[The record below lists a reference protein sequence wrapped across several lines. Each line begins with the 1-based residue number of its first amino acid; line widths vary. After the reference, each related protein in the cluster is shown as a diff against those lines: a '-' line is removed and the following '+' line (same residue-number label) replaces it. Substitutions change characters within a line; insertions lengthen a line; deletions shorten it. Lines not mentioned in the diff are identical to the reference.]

1 MPAALAAFTALSL
14 TAEVQKPGAA
24 APAKESKDPKI
35 AKQKDIVHLLKVL
48 GWPAGNAEAARKQL
62 QTAAKDPKYS
72 NFPAAYWKD
81 YESAAT
87 PEAFEKILVPLFEKA
102 YTHDEIKTLLKF
114 MGSPE
119 FKFFAEKNPDVKVKK
134 EAFEGFSKYMTEVGG
149 KLREKHGVK
158 VGAPVKK

>member
-1 MPAALAAFTALSL
+1 MRLMRTAFAALAVLSL
-14 TAEVQKPGAA
+14 NAEIQKPGAK
-24 APAKESKDPKI
+24 APAKEAPVS
-35 AKQKDIVHLLKVL
+35 KQKDIAQLLQLL
-48 GWPAGNAEAARKQL
+48 GWPASNAEAARKQL
-62 QTAAKDPKYS
+62 QAAAKDPRFS

-87 PEAFEKILVPLFEKA
+87 PEAFEKILAPLFDKA
-102 YTHDEIKTLLKF
+102 YTHDDIKGLIKF

-134 EAFEGFSKYMTEVGG
+134 EAFEGFSKYMTETGG

-158 VGAPVKK
+158 VPAPAKK